1 MDAFKSVLSTLSGLT
16 PAALVQLLL
25 TVVLGLAA
33 VKYLARL
40 FRRVMA
46 RTSLDPS
53 VQALV
58 VNLLRGLLW
67 FLLVLIVAPQLGI
80 QVTSLVTLL
89 GVFGLAA
96 SLALQ
101 NSLSNLAGGIFVLVT
116 KPFSTGDFIEVSG
129 GASGTVDSIGFIHT
143 IVKTIDNHRIY
154 IPNGALSADKI
165 VNYSAEPL
173 RRLELTFSVC
183 YECDAGEA
191 RALIERTLLED
202 ERILRD
208 PAAYVRVWNLG
219 ASAVDILCRVWVQS
233 ADYWEVRSAC
243 LERVKK
249 ALEQAGVN
257 IPYNQLDVRLHS
269 QN

>member
-143 IVKTIDNHRIY
+143 IVKMRAVSRQNSQLFGRTAA
-154 IPNGALSADKI
+154 PAGADLFRL
-165 VNYSAEPL
+165 L
-173 RRLELTFSVC
+173 RMRRRRGPRP
-183 YECDAGEA
+183 D
-191 RALIERTLLED
+191 
-202 ERILRD
+202 
-208 PAAYVRVWNLG
+208 
-219 ASAVDILCRVWVQS
+219 
-233 ADYWEVRSAC
+233 
-243 LERVKK
+243 
-249 ALEQAGVN
+249 
-257 IPYNQLDVRLHS
+257 
-269 QN
+269 